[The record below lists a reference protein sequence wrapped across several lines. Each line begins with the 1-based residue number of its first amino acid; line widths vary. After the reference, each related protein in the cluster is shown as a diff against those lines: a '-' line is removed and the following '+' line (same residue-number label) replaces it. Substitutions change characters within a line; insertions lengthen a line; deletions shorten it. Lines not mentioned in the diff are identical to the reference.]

1 LEVKLKPDTIKT
13 KFLKLLGTINV
24 FLTTTF
30 YSAAI
35 ALAEGERDNVN
46 TKYFGNNQDFYK
58 DLQYIFGWITGVSVF
73 VGFIFTAIAM
83 ILISKN
89 ASIAKMQGNHVGFK
103 NNLENYAKFVINI
116 ALLGGSVAILSF
128 LCFVLLGWQVK

>member
-1 LEVKLKPDTIKT
+1 MKPNTIKT
-13 KFLKLLGTINV
+13 KFLKLLGIINV

-46 TKYFGNNQDFYK
+46 TKYFGKDQDFYK
-58 DLQYIFGWITGVSVF
+58 DLQLIFGWLTGLSVF

-83 ILISKN
+83 INLSRK
-89 ASIAKMQGNHVGFK
+89 ASLAKMQGNHIEFK
-103 NNLENYAKFVINI
+103 NNLENYGKFAINA
-116 ALLGGSVAILSF
+116 ALLAGSASILSF

>member
-1 LEVKLKPDTIKT
+1 MKPDTIKT

-46 TKYFGNNQDFYK
+46 TKYFGQDQEFYK
-58 DLQYIFGWITGVSVF
+58 NLQLAFGWLTGLSVF

-83 ILISKN
+83 INLSRK
-89 ASIAKMQGNHVGFK
+89 ASLAKMQGNHIEFK
-103 NNLENYAKFVINI
+103 NNLENYGKFAINA
-116 ALLGGSVAILSF
+116 ALLAGAASILSF

>member
-1 LEVKLKPDTIKT
+1 MKPDTIKT

-46 TKYFGNNQDFYK
+46 TKYFGQDQEFYK
-58 DLQYIFGWITGVSVF
+58 NLQLVFGWLTGLSVF

-89 ASIAKMQGNHVGFK
+89 ASIAKMQGNHVGFPVFRPPWLASKIK
-103 NNLENYAKFVINI
+103 NKSQLFEAFYNLEK
-116 ALLGGSVAILSF
+116 
-128 LCFVLLGWQVK
+128 